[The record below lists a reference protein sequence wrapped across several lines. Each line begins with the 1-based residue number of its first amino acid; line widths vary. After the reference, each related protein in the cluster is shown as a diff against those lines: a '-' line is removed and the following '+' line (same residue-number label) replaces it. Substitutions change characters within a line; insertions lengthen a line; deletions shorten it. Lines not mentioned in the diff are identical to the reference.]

1 MNHVAGEGQQGQA
14 PEETVLY
21 NTDVASLDK
30 QSSQSE
36 PPTTGIVYLW
46 I

>member
-1 MNHVAGEGQQGQA
+1 MGGQQGQL

-21 NTDVASLDK
+21 NTDVGSLGK

-36 PPTTGIVYLW
+36 TLTIGVAFPVN
-46 I
+46 